1 MDTFGLSSYLQSV
14 GEAESERAL
23 VAQEQLAA
31 TAKSDNDYQQELN
44 RKSAEENQERTE
56 LQGLLD
62 ISAVELGKE
71 GIKNLRSAG
80 SKLLRNKLKEFGL
93 DAESLK
99 DKGYSQLKKML
110 KDVKAKA
117 QSKID
122 SIKSKVQNQVEDAK
136 SKLEDKADDLRT
148 KVSDVQ
154 DEIGSKIDDVKST
167 ADGKINDVTSSLD
180 DIQEQAQN
188 LNDIP
193 PEIDSTALPENLTRP
208 SIKTGLEG
216 DIPLDSVPEPLDFND
231 MDENLSRRL
240 VNLVNKDKLTE
251 PLSSLDAEFNAPTD
265 ILNRP
270 IGKSAMKGVSDP
282 TEISED
288 TQKFLSGYSDD
299 SISFMNRMALE
310 DKIRGRVFKGGKTL
324 PQEDNSDILGDDG
337 EKLFNR
343 MNQGDNLEGILKPEE
358 ESQLQ
363 SLRGTIKRKILSKLK
378 TPQPEEEI
386 EMQDMSSIRPRE
398 EPEIPDRMDTPD
410 EPSRPDIRADIPD
423 KPLEQETSFTK
434 PEDVGEGEEGQVLKK
449 GTEAEVE
456 KDISDEAGEAAE
468 AADVGAEAGE
478 AAGEGAAL
486 AEGAETAGEI
496 ELAGGGPED
505 PIADIG
511 AGVALVGSAIGGLFA
526 PKPKEKTPPPPPPP
540 IVKQLIL
547 NPSQEFGV

>member
-1 MDTFGLSSYLQSV
+1 MDTYGLSSYLQSV
-14 GEAESERAL
+14 GEAESEKGL

-31 TAKSDNDYQQELN
+31 TAKTDNDYQQELT
-44 RKSAEENQERTE
+44 RKGAEENQERTE

-62 ISAVELGKE
+62 ISAVEFGKE

-80 SKLLRNKLKEFGL
+80 SKLLRNKLKEYGI
-93 DAESLK
+93 DADSLK
-99 DKGYSQLKKML
+99 DKGYKQLKSML

-122 SIKSKVQNQVEDAK
+122 SIKGKVQNQVEDAK
-136 SKLEDKADDLRT
+136 SKLQDKADDLQN

-180 DIQEQAQN
+180 DVQSQAQN
-188 LNDIP
+188 LKDIA
-193 PEIDSTALPENLTRP
+193 PEIDSTTLPENLTRP

-240 VNLVNKDKLTE
+240 VNLVNKDKLSE
-251 PLSSLDAEFNAPTD
+251 PLSSLDAEFNQPAD

-282 TEISED
+282 AEISED

-299 SISFMNRMALE
+299 SISFMNRMNLE
-310 DKIRGRVFKGGKTL
+310 DKIRGRVFRGGKTL
-324 PQEDNSDILGDDG
+324 PKEDNSDILGDEG
-337 EKLFNR
+337 EELFSK
-343 MNQGDNLEGILKPEE
+343 MNQGENLEGILEPAEQ
-358 ESQLQ
+358 SQLQ

-378 TPQPEEEI
+378 TPQPEEEEGI
-386 EMQDMSSIRPRE
+386 EMQDMSSIKPREE

-423 KPLEQETSFTK
+423 KPMEQETSFTK
-434 PEDVGEGEEGQVLKK
+434 PEDVGEGEEGQILKK
-449 GTEAEVE
+449 GTDSEVE
-456 KDISDEAGEAAE
+456 KDISDEAGEIGDIGE
-468 AADVGAEAGE
+468 GVGE
-478 AAGEGAAL
+478 AAGEGAL
-486 AEGAETAGEI
+486 AAGAETAGEI
-496 ELAGGGPED
+496 EVAGGGPED
-505 PIADIG
+505 PFADVAAG
-511 AGVALVGSAIGGLFA
+511 AVLLGSAIGGLFA

>member
-1 MDTFGLSSYLQSV
+1 MDTYGLSSYLQSV
-14 GEAESERAL
+14 GEAESEKGL

-31 TAKSDNDYQQELN
+31 TAKTDNDYQQELT
-44 RKSAEENQERTE
+44 RKGAEENQERTE

-62 ISAVELGKE
+62 ISAVEFGKE

-99 DKGYSQLKKML
+99 DKGYGQLKKML
-110 KDVKAKA
+110 KDVKSKA

-122 SIKSKVQNQVEDAK
+122 SIKGKVQDQVEDAK

-154 DEIGSKIDDVKST
+154 DELGSKIDDVKST

-180 DIQEQAQN
+180 DIQGQAQN
-188 LNDIP
+188 LKDVV

-216 DIPLDSVPEPLDFND
+216 DISLDSVPEPLDFND

-240 VNLVNKDKLTE
+240 VNLVNKDKLSE

-270 IGKSAMKGVSDP
+270 IGKMAMKGTEDP
-282 TEISED
+282 LEISED

-324 PQEDNSDILGDDG
+324 PQEDNSDILGDEG
-337 EKLFNR
+337 EELFSK
-343 MNQGDNLEGILKPEE
+343 MNQGENLEGILQPEE
-358 ESQLQ
+358 QSQLQ

-378 TPQPEEEI
+378 TPQPEEEEGI
-386 EMQDMSSIRPRE
+386 EMQDMSSIKPREE
-398 EPEIPDRMDTPD
+398 EPEIPDRMDEPD
-410 EPSRPDIRADIPD
+410 MPSKPDIRADIPD

-449 GTEAEVE
+449 GTESEVE
-456 KDISDEAGEAAE
+456 KDISDEVGEI
-468 AADVGAEAGE
+468 GEAGE
-478 AAGEGAAL
+478 AGEGAL
-486 AEGAETAGEI
+486 AAGAETAGEI
-496 ELAGGGPED
+496 EAAGLGPED
-505 PIADIG
+505 PVADVAAG
-511 AGVALVGSAIGGLFA
+511 AVLVGSALAGLFA
-526 PKPKEKTPPPPPPP
+526 PKPKEKAPPPPPAP

-547 NPSQEFGV
+547 NPSQEFGI